1 MIKKITGIILL
12 TSILAGLFYLTAK
25 ETSLLEATLAWL
37 SAIGI
42 TGLMA
47 LAVILIFNDTDD

>member
-37 SAIGI
+37 SGIGI
-42 TGLMA
+42 AGLMA